1 MQVPRVDDA
10 FSPSSGESVMRGSL
24 RESGSVTNMYGS
36 ITLFCQENIGATAA
50 EGGGGRRWEEVLQAP
65 AHEEEVSCVH
75 PSKLLF
81 IESCGLCSARA
92 FWAVSRACSR
102 CSLGVQAGFFSTNS
116 KHGGL
121 ELATNPQTPEIR
133 LNTW

>member
-1 MQVPRVDDA
+1 
-10 FSPSSGESVMRGSL
+10 
-24 RESGSVTNMYGS
+24 MYGS

-50 EGGGGRRWEEVLQAP
+50 EGGGGWRWEEVLQAP
-65 AHEEEVSCVH
+65 AHEEVSCVH

-102 CSLGVQAGFFSTNS
+102 CSLGVQAEFFSTNS
-116 KHGGL
+116 KHEGL
-121 ELATNPQTPEIR
+121 ELATNPEIR